1 MAGQLLGAYFKA
13 VIGSMLGA
21 STTLLFPQQSKR
33 INAMRDDA
41 WYEWDEYVTMAG
53 ELHAK
58 LGDLTLSAIGQSSV
72 LQTLPLNK
80 AAGFDTLEKL
90 FGNFDALTRNVVR
103 DVPAAESIRTIRF
116 TRDQVVLESD
126 TRLPPALLTGM
137 FRGFLLGFG
146 KVVTTE
152 QVERQGATVR
162 FTLGFV

>member
-21 STTLLFPQQSKR
+21 TTALLFPQQRKR
-33 INAMRDDA
+33 IDAMRDDT
-41 WYEWDEYVTMAG
+41 WYDWDEYVKMAA

-58 LGDLTLSAIGQSSV
+58 LGDPTLIAIGQTSV

-80 AAGFDTLEKL
+80 AAGFDTLEKV
-90 FGNFDALTRNVVR
+90 FGNFDALTRDVVR
-103 DVPAAESIRTIRF
+103 DVPAAESIRTLSF
-116 TRDQVVLESD
+116 TRDKVVLESD
-126 TRLPPALLTGM
+126 TRLPPALLTGV

-146 KVVTTE
+146 KIVTTE
-152 QVERQGATVR
+152 QVDRRGATVR

>member
-21 STTLLFPQQSKR
+21 STTLLFPQQRKR
-33 INAMRDDA
+33 IDSMRDDA
-41 WYEWDEYVTMAG
+41 WYEWDEYVAMAA
-53 ELHAK
+53 EFHAK
-58 LGDLTLSAIGQSSV
+58 LGDLTLGAIGQSSA
-72 LQTLPLNK
+72 LKTLPLSQ
-80 AAGFDTLEKL
+80 AAGFDTLEKV
-90 FGNFDALTRNVVR
+90 FGNFDALTREVVR
-103 DVPAAESIRTIRF
+103 ALPPAESIRTVLF

-126 TRLPPALLTGM
+126 TRLPPALLTGV

-152 QVERQGATVR
+152 QVERRGSTVR